1 MFDIMSLQLGVCVS
15 DAEKKLAKRGV
26 SFEWHWTASFE
37 SFVATF
43 APDGKEQVASV
54 QCIVKTT
61 NEVSLLIEST
71 NVFVFAKSNYFLLER
86 FLIPIHG
93 IHF

>member
-1 MFDIMSLQLGVCVS
+1 MFDIMILQLGVCVS
-15 DAEKKLAKRGV
+15 DVEKNRAKKGV

-37 SFVATF
+37 SLVATV
-43 APDGKEQVASV
+43 ASHCKEQVASV

-71 NVFVFAKSNYFLLER
+71 NLFVFAKNTHFLLER
-86 FLIPIHG
+86 FLIPAQRIHL
-93 IHF
+93 